1 MIRRPP
7 RSTRTNTLFPY
18 TTLVRSRLP
27 LVHALGAALI
37 DRALAVT
44 HDDIFVP
51 HAHRLDQLGTRY
63 CGGTRPVDDDLDRRE
78 VAPGQITG
86 VDQPGGGDD
95 RGAMLVV
102 MEHRNVHAF
111 FQRGFDDEDRKSTRL
126 NSSH

>member
-1 MIRRPP
+1 MMSGLFFFSSRR
-7 RSTRTNTLFPY
+7 RHTSCA
-18 TTLVRSRLP
+18 LVTGVQTCALP
-27 LVHALGAALI
+27 I
-37 DRALAVT
+37 FAVT

-102 MEHRNVHAF
+102 MEHRNRSEERSGGTECVSKCRSRWSEYHKKKKNNKI
-111 FQRGFDDEDRKSTRL
+111 R
-126 NSSH
+126 